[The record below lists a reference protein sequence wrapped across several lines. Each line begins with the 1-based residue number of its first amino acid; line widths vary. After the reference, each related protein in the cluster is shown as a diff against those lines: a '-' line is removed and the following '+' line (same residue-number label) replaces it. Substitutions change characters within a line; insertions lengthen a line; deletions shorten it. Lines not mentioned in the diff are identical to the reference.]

1 MSCGECDHV
10 VVVSSV
16 GATGFEMT
24 ARDDFTVALGSDRAV
39 LVVRCGGAGGQC
51 GKAGLVM
58 LADGTVQHAP
68 VRCHNFDDLCYERD
82 EVRDA
87 FRSARVAWV
96 RARRQRRRFR
106 PVSVVVVPL
115 ARHRRLDRDM
125 VEERDWAAFEA
136 SGERRVEEELD
147 EPSADED
154 VVLGGDSM
162 DWLDDVS
169 EDWA

>member
-1 MSCGECDHV
+1 MS
-10 VVVSSV
+10 
-16 GATGFEMT
+16 AQ
-24 ARDDFTVALGSDRAV
+24 DDFTVALRSGRAV

-58 LADGTVQHAP
+58 LADGSVRHAP
-68 VRCHNFDDLCYERD
+68 VRCHNFDDLCYQRD

-106 PVSVVVVPL
+106 PMSMVIQPL
-115 ARHRRLDRDM
+115 ARHRRFDRDW

-136 SGERRVEEELD
+136 SGDRRVEDEFD
-147 EPSADED
+147 EPWADDLRAGTDGDADAAD
-154 VVLGGDSM
+154 VVLGGGSM

>member
-1 MSCGECDHV
+1 
-10 VVVSSV
+10 
-16 GATGFEMT
+16 MT
-24 ARDDFTVALGSDRAV
+24 ARDDFAVALGSGWAV
-39 LVVRCGGAGGQC
+39 LVVRCGGAGGRC
-51 GKAGLVM
+51 GKAALVM
-58 LADGTVQHAP
+58 LADGSVRHAP
-68 VRCHNFDDLCYERD
+68 VRCHNFDDLCYQRD

-125 VEERDWAAFEA
+125 VEERDWATFEA
-136 SGERRVEEELD
+136 SGERRVEEDFD
-147 EPSADED
+147 EPWANDLRAGADD
-154 VVLGGDSM
+154 DAADAGFGGGSTR
-162 DWLDDVS
+162 LDDAS

>member
-1 MSCGECDHV
+1 
-10 VVVSSV
+10 
-16 GATGFEMT
+16 MT
-24 ARDDFTVALGSDRAV
+24 ARDDFAVALGSGWAV
-39 LVVRCGGAGGQC
+39 LVVRCGGAGGRC
-51 GKAGLVM
+51 GKAALVM
-58 LADGTVQHAP
+58 LADGSVRHAP
-68 VRCHNFDDLCYERD
+68 VRCHNFDDLCYQRD

-136 SGERRVEEELD
+136 SGERRVEDELA
-147 EPSADED
+147 EPWATGEAPGADDDADIFVGRGSTE
-154 VVLGGDSM
+154 
-162 DWLDDVS
+162 WLDDAS